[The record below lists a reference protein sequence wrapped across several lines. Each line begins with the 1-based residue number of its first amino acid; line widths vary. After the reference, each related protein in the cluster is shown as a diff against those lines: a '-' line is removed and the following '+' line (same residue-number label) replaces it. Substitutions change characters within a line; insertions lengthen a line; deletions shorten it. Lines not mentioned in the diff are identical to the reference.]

1 MQFFVRAE
9 CVAYKPERA
18 HVPLF
23 FTKQNKDA
31 KKIGH
36 NSDSF
41 ETLSVKYLE
50 LILFPFL
57 QMTIAL
63 WQLSEI

>member
-9 CVAYKPERA
+9 CFVYKPERA

-31 KKIGH
+31 RKIGR

-41 ETLSVKYLE
+41 ETLSVKYVE

-63 WQLSEI
+63 WRLNEI